1 MIFTFWVNR
10 LSEKAQIIRELG
22 MQELLLPKLI
32 SDALE
37 ANDRVKYFFSLLQAA
52 KYHAD
57 HSQKEFS
64 NLRSEREEC
73 GISEISFDNV
83 VESSTVLQNS
93 YHVPNVNRIVANV
106 VENINQMILPLQT
119 FADITI
125 QKDKHGSSTLADSKV
140 VQATDYDNLHDRFKN
155 LLARIPR
162 IEDDIISSVIID
174 LIVSGEPKKE
184 DSFHLLVMAVH
195 KELNKIQSLIYQESI
210 DGARV
215 YGITESDKRL
225 IRAFMTGINKT
236 KKLKFEHP
244 GLDTTVTRSG
254 DLLLIQNNIGTTDA
268 HVLVVR
274 VKGVTISV
282 TYSDIHIQ
290 RLDFFHSILDEF
302 KINWDNTA
310 TKESEKFEDST
321 FYHLSTGTYL
331 AKDQTDVEHYLSFLA
346 SRIVFL
352 IDWNRARK
360 RIGKFVK
367 KEDAF
372 SILKWAADNEI
383 GHVGFLKMGGEQ
395 LIFDAIR
402 KTAKSPLH
410 FGDEFEQ
417 VLSREKAIEFL
428 KFVLRTCSEGLRKGR
443 SEFLIR
449 DEIRIELS
457 KYFHS
462 LDETLLGI
470 AADHAS
476 LVVEISTTVRDG
488 FVQIEGED
496 REFITRNAERAKI
509 WERDADAFLNDI
521 RLTIKRSKAS
531 DVFEKFVSYADDA
544 ADSMEETL
552 FCLTLVSKQDIT
564 GDFYEHILELAELA
578 THSSMEYLKAIE
590 NAKIVE
596 KASTREQIDDFI
608 QTIDKIIT
616 IEHQA
621 DDVNRIVRAAILKD
635 SNNFKQLH
643 ILAEISNNI
652 ENVTDSIMKSA
663 VLIRDYVMQV
673 LTV

>member
-1 MIFTFWVNR
+1 
-10 LSEKAQIIRELG
+10 
-22 MQELLLPKLI
+22 
-32 SDALE
+32 
-37 ANDRVKYFFSLLQAA
+37 
-52 KYHAD
+52 
-57 HSQKEFS
+57 
-64 NLRSEREEC
+64 
-73 GISEISFDNV
+73 
-83 VESSTVLQNS
+83 
-93 YHVPNVNRIVANV
+93 
-106 VENINQMILPLQT
+106 
-119 FADITI
+119 
-125 QKDKHGSSTLADSKV
+125 
-140 VQATDYDNLHDRFKN
+140 
-155 LLARIPR
+155 ARIPR

-254 DLLLIQNNIGTTDA
+254 DILLIQNNIGTTDA

-302 KINWDNTA
+302 NINWDNTA

-552 FCLTLVSKQDIT
+552 FLLTLVSKQDIT

-590 NAKIVE
+590 NAKIVD

-652 ENVTDSIMKSA
+652 EDVTDSIMKSA